1 MKRVIY
7 GNMIQLQ
14 LRHLKLADDELLLIR
29 SLELESSLSG
39 ADHWA
44 PG

>member
-29 SLELESSLSG
+29 SLESSLLA